1 MSAVLLEG
9 AAEAIP
15 RPPPVIRTI
24 LLATDLSPSA
34 LDAALYAMELASQL
48 GAQLVIASVI
58 DVVVPIAALGQRV
71 DQIRADREAALQA
84 LVARARGAGARATF
98 LVWQGDPGPTI
109 VSAAEAER
117 ADLIVIGTH
126 GREGVTRLLLGSV
139 SDHVVRHARCPV
151 LVVRGHSTVA

>member
-1 MSAVLLEG
+1 MSAVLMEG
-9 AAEAIP
+9 AGE
-15 RPPPVIRTI
+15 RVYHPPPVIRTI

-58 DVVVPIAALGQRV
+58 DVVPIAGFGQRI
-71 DQIRADREAALQA
+71 DQIRADRETALQA

-151 LVVRGHSTVA
+151 LVVRGPSTIA

>member
-9 AAEAIP
+9 VDE
-15 RPPPVIRTI
+15 RVHHPPPLIRTI

-48 GAQLVIASVI
+48 EAQLVIASVI
-58 DVVVPIAALGQRV
+58 DVVAPIPALGPRI
-71 DQIRADREAALQA
+71 DQIRAEREAGVQA
-84 LVARARGAGARATF
+84 LVARARGVGARATF

-109 VSAAEAER
+109 LSAAEAER

-126 GREGVTRLLLGSV
+126 GREGVSRLLLGSV
-139 SDHVVRHARCPV
+139 SDHVVRQARCPV
-151 LVVRGHSTVA
+151 LVVRGHSTLD